1 MLLAGAL
8 KELAGRLAA
17 LVPGRRFVA
26 GILIRRGNVLRDLK
40 RPQEALAMYDR
51 ALRLESGLPEAL
63 NNRGKVLLE
72 LGRPQEALA
81 ASEHALRLRPD
92 DAEAF
97 YSRGNVL
104 VRLERLEDA
113 LAGYERALQLKPDY
127 ADAHYNRG
135 LVLQQLRRPED
146 ALACY
151 DRALQLR
158 PDDAEAL
165 NNRGNALIDLKR
177 PQDALASYQRA
188 LSLRPD
194 YASAN
199 YNLGLALQAVNRA
212 DEAVSCYAKVLEL
225 APDYPFAKGKL
236 LHAKMLGCDWDGLLP
251 LANSIEADIQ
261 AGKRSAEPFGHQ
273 AISGSA
279 QNLKR
284 CAEMFAAEYF
294 PAAPVGLWR
303 GERYD
308 NPRIRIGYVSGEFR
322 EQATAILIT
331 GLFERHDK
339 ERFEIFAFD
348 NGWDDGSEIR
358 GRINRAFDEIVDIT
372 RWGDA
377 ETAAAIREKEI
388 DILVNLNGYFGR
400 ERQGV
405 FRYRPCPVQVNYLG
419 FPGTLGAEY
428 MDYILAD
435 RCVIPPE
442 HETFYTETVVQ
453 LPDTYQVNDSTR
465 RIAQGV
471 PTRAQAALPETG
483 FVFCCF
489 NNNYK
494 ITPPVFDIWMRLLK
508 AVDGSVLW
516 LLQDNAAAARNLKC
530 EAERRG
536 IAPERLVFASR
547 LKPDEHLA
555 RHRLA
560 DLFLDT
566 LPYNAHTT
574 ASDALWAGLPVVTC
588 LGSTF
593 PGRVA
598 SSLLGAVGLPEL
610 VTDSLEAY
618 EARALELATARA
630 MLSDIRARLAQNRTS
645 YPLYDTDRFCRHI
658 ESAYIT
664 MWERYQRGERPSRFA
679 VPAIS

>member
-1 MLLAGAL
+1 MLLARAL
-8 KELAGRLAA
+8 KDLAGRLAG
-17 LVPGRRFVA
+17 LVPGKHYLA
-26 GILIRRGNVLRDLK
+26 DILTRRGNALRELE

-51 ALRLESGLPEAL
+51 ALRLEPRLAQAL
-63 NNRGKVLLE
+63 HNRGKALLD
-72 LGRPQEALA
+72 LGRAEDALA
-81 ASEHALRLRPD
+81 ASEQALRIRPD

-97 YSRGNVL
+97 YNCGNAL
-104 VRLERLEDA
+104 LYLSRLEDA
-113 LAGYERALQLKPDY
+113 LASYERALQLQSDH

-146 ALACY
+146 ALASY
-151 DRALQLR
+151 DRVLQLR

-165 NNRGNALIDLKR
+165 NNRGNVLIDLKR
-177 PQDALASYQRA
+177 PEHAVTSYQRA
-188 LSLRPD
+188 LSFRPR
-194 YASAN
+194 YASAH
-199 YNLGLALQAVNRA
+199 YNLGLALQTLNRA
-212 DEAVSCYAKVLEL
+212 DAAVPCYAKVLEL

-236 LHAKMLGCDWDGLLP
+236 LHAKMLCCDWEGLSS
-251 LANSIEADIQ
+251 LADAIEADIR

-273 AISGSA
+273 AISDSA
-279 QNLKR
+279 PNLKR
-284 CAEMFAAEYF
+284 CAEIFAAENF
-294 PAAPVGLWR
+294 PPSPVRLWG

-339 ERFEIFAFD
+339 RRFELFAFD

-358 GRINRAFDEIVDIT
+358 GRINRAFDEVVDISQ
-372 RWGDA
+372 RGDA
-377 ETAAAIREKEI
+377 EAAAAIRERKI

-435 RCVIPPE
+435 RQVIAPGE
-442 HETFYTETVVQ
+442 EAFYTEQVVR

-465 RIAQGV
+465 RIADTI
-471 PTRAQAALPETG
+471 PSRANAALPEAG

-494 ITPPVFDIWMRLLK
+494 ITPHVFDVWMRLLK
-508 AVDGSVLW
+508 AVGGSVLW
-516 LLQDNAAAARNLKC
+516 LLEDNAAAAANLKR

-536 IAPERLVFASR
+536 VAPGRLVFAPR
-547 LKPDEHLA
+547 EKPAEHLA

-574 ASDALWAGLPVVTC
+574 ASDALWAGLPVLTC
-588 LGSTF
+588 RGSTF

-598 SSLLGAVGLPEL
+598 ASLLGAVGLPEL
-610 VTDSLEAY
+610 VTQSLEAY
-618 EARALELATARA
+618 EERARELATRRA
-630 MLSDIRARLAQNRTS
+630 LLTDIRARLAQNRAS
-645 YPLYDTDRFCRHI
+645 CPLFDTDRFRRHI
-658 ESAYIT
+658 ESAYTT
-664 MWERYQRGERPSRFA
+664 MWERYQAGEPAAHFA
-679 VPAIS
+679 VRAVS